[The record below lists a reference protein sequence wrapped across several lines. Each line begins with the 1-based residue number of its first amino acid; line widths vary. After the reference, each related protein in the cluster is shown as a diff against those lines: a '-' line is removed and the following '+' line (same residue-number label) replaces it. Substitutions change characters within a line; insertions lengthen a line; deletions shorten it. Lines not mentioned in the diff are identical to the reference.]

1 MSDPSFSTTFP
12 NRNPCFGDL
21 FNSSSACQVPTLQM
35 IDFLNISSPN
45 AYLDAYCLNPPVD
58 SCAFGYC
65 ANPDVASPAVRISTY
80 ITTIISALLV
90 LYSPDDAQASVVLSQ
105 LLNVYSLI
113 IAAIIAIAHRN
124 LTKPH
129 TIVAMGLAASPLSVY
144 LIIYVFRSIYG
155 NQNRLQTVFGK
166 GKWVNRLA
174 VLMLVPVWFAV
185 LVFST
190 LPDGAWHFQQTACDH
205 TVAGGHIIGDFF
217 IPFLVLFVVYPVQTG
232 VISGMF
238 VVAWGTAI
246 YLQRREIWKKHNKKL
261 PLRRMWRKVVDAY
274 PFIQFCTVVFFP
286 HAFWFINVEVGIMA
300 LLSRDSTF
308 AATYGQILALIVAVP
323 PLIQLCLLLPRLF
336 AWFVDLTWVRYLTC
350 RRNEPRVGRRQ
361 GSTASTLPFV
371 VVTPSPKSTPYP
383 IKWSG
388 SEESIP
394 LQSVSSR

>member
-90 LYSPDDAQASVVLSQ
+90 LYSPDDAQAS
-105 LLNVYSLI
+105 
-113 IAAIIAIAHRN
+113 
-124 LTKPH
+124 PH

-166 GKWVNRLA
+166 GKW
-174 VLMLVPVWFAV
+174 
-185 LVFST
+185 
-190 LPDGAWHFQQTACDH
+190 
-205 TVAGGHIIGDFF
+205 
-217 IPFLVLFVVYPVQTG
+217 G
-232 VISGMF
+232 VISGVF

-274 PFIQFCTVVFFP
+274 PFIQFCTVTQP
-286 HAFWFINVEVGIMA
+286 
-300 LLSRDSTF
+300 S

-323 PLIQLCLLLPRLF
+323 PLIQLCLLLPPAICL
-336 AWFVDLTWVRYLTC
+336 VR
-350 RRNEPRVGRRQ
+350 
-361 GSTASTLPFV
+361 
-371 VVTPSPKSTPYP
+371 
-383 IKWSG
+383 
-388 SEESIP
+388 
-394 LQSVSSR
+394 